1 LEGQYLVCCS
11 TICII
16 EVTILMMMIC
26 QVLQSQMI
34 GMQTSLDRILQAI
47 QTNPNLAMPPP
58 IYPPPPMAE
67 GAAQLRQ
74 GFEGAAAGPSD
85 RSRMF
90 PPMSGFN
97 PAV

>member
-1 LEGQYLVCCS
+1 MIFSIDVGSL
-11 TICII
+11 
-16 EVTILMMMIC
+16 ILLY

-58 IYPPPPMAE
+58 IYPPPMSE
-67 GAAQLRQ
+67 GVAQQLRQ
-74 GFEGAAAGPSD
+74 TFEGPPTAGPSD
-85 RSRMF
+85 RNRMF
-90 PPMSGFN
+90 PAMPPGFN

>member
-1 LEGQYLVCCS
+1 
-11 TICII
+11 
-16 EVTILMMMIC
+16 MITY

-67 GAAQLRQ
+67 GAAAQQLRQ
-74 GFEGAAAGPSD
+74 GFEGAGPSD
-85 RSRMF
+85 RNRMF
-90 PPMSGFN
+90 PPMPGFN